1 MSLSPKVQLPLLTLL
16 PQALGDRR
24 TESRRDQESAAAEM
38 ANSEKM
44 IEDFPFITSVKV
56 GMNESLMLAV
66 RMTQG

>member
-24 TESRRDQESAAAEM
+24 TESRRESAAAEM
-38 ANSEKM
+38 ANSEKI